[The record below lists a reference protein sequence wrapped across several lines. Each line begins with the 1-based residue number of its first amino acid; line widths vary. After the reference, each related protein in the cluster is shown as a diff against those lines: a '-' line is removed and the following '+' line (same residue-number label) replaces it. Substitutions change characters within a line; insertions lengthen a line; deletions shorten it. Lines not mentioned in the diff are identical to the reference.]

1 MVLIN
6 YSTKIDVI
14 IRYEANLPAAG
25 SIFVSIG
32 GGRIIGKVFQC
43 HKTSFAKSI
52 TGLIYSSVSKI
63 EKTFKISII
72 YNIECMITY
81 KN

>member
-1 MVLIN
+1 MDVYWFDFGVLIN
-6 YSTKIDVI
+6 YNTNIYVI
-14 IRYEANLPAAG
+14 IKQEENLPAAG

-52 TGLIYSSVSKI
+52 TGFMYSSVSKI
-63 EKTFKISII
+63 K
-72 YNIECMITY
+72 
-81 KN
+81 

>member
-1 MVLIN
+1 MYVMIKN
-6 YSTKIDVI
+6 
-14 IRYEANLPAAG
+14 EANLPAAG

-52 TGLIYSSVSKI
+52 TGFMYSSVSKI
-63 EKTFKISII
+63 KKRFTGCSLFLSSRPLELVDKVPARIGQ
-72 YNIECMITY
+72 
-81 KN
+81 

>member
-1 MVLIN
+1 M
-6 YSTKIDVI
+6 I
-14 IRYEANLPAAG
+14 IKNEANLPAAG

-52 TGLIYSSVSKI
+52 TGFMYSSVSKI
-63 EKTFKISII
+63 EKNGWNQHDIQ
-72 YNIECMITY
+72 YQMHH
-81 KN
+81 

>member
-1 MVLIN
+1 M
-6 YSTKIDVI
+6 YVI
-14 IRYEANLPAAG
+14 IKNEANLPAAG

-52 TGLIYSSVSKI
+52 TGFMYSSVSKI
-63 EKTFKISII
+63 
-72 YNIECMITY
+72 
-81 KN
+81 KNV